1 MGNSGTSTPSHG
13 CPSPARSDSG
23 FCLPQLDFWR
33 GPGQPGSPIDVRVP
47 FPSLQAV
54 KVFLEAHGIRYRIMI
69 EDVQSLL
76 DEEQEQ
82 MFASQ
87 SRARS
92 TNSFNYATYHT
103 LDEVRDPGR
112 ALLPTSTKLLVRLA
126 DCVRASLDVCGLCP
140 ISTLPGGSGL
150 QLLHIQ
156 GSQQA
161 RSGSCLSEASRLL
174 SEARRQPSLLCPFR
188 SMTSWTCWWLSTH
201 SLSANSRL
209 AAAMKAVPSMC

>member
-1 MGNSGTSTPSHG
+1 MRCPGGPFILFPSYSSPILSYIGSSGASTPSHG
-13 CPSPARSDSG
+13 CPSIARSDNGS
-23 FCLPQLDFWR
+23 CLPQLDFWR
-33 GPGQPGSPIDVRVP
+33 GPAQPGSPIDVRVP

-92 TNSFNYATYHT
+92 TNTFNYATYHT

-112 ALLPTSTKLLVRLA
+112 ALLPTSSKLLVRLA
-126 DCVRASLDVCGLCP
+126 DRARASLDVCGLCP
-140 ISTLPGGSGL
+140 VSTLPGVSGL

-156 GSQQA
+156 GSRQA
-161 RSGSCLSEASRLL
+161 RSGAAKGGIQAPFGSHEGSL
-174 SEARRQPSLLCPFR
+174 PS
-188 SMTSWTCWWLSTH
+188 
-201 SLSANSRL
+201 SA
-209 AAAMKAVPSMC
+209 PSDL